1 MGGSGSASTGDVSS
15 GGNAGSILDTSSA
28 SMDDMGAKF
37 EEALGVFAG
46 LLEQCRVAL
55 DQIDFVGESF
65 DIDMK
70 IPYWAKS
77 MIGGLDFVSELS
89 DCVMR
94 SENNQVKLMMCPVK
108 YASAATDFLE
118 SVDNVFGFN
127 NGHFWGGGSSTPAP
141 GQPMQYQQQP
151 YYPPQQQGY
160 YPQPYGSQ
168 PQGAAQTYR

>member
-1 MGGSGSASTGDVSS
+1 MG
-15 GGNAGSILDTSSA
+15 
-28 SMDDMGAKF
+28 DDMGAKF

-89 DCVMR
+89 DCLMR
-94 SENNQVKLMMCPVK
+94 GGENQVKLMMCPMK
-108 YASAATDFLE
+108 YASAASDFLE

-127 NGHFWGGGSSTPAP
+127 NGHFWNQGATTLA
-141 GQPMQYQQQP
+141 PMQYMQHPQQGA
-151 YYPPQQQGY
+151 YYPHQGY
-160 YPQPYGSQ
+160 QPGYQ
-168 PQGAAQTYR
+168 PGYQQ

>member
-37 EEALGVFAG
+37 EEGLGVLAG

-77 MIGGLDFVSELS
+77 MIGGLDFVAEMA
-89 DCVMR
+89 DCVSR
-94 SENNQVKLMMCPVK
+94 GENNQVKLMMCPMK
-108 YASAATDFLE
+108 YASAATDFME
-118 SVDNVFGFN
+118 SLDNLFGLN
-127 NGHFWGGGSSTPAP
+127 NGHFWGGTTTLPVA
-141 GQPMQYQQQP
+141 GQYPVAQTGYQQN
-151 YYPPQQQGY
+151 YQGY
-160 YPQPYGSQ
+160 APTNAQ
-168 PQGAAQTYR
+168 QTY